1 MKTEVL
7 LGGRKL
13 LSSDTY
19 LIPPNEEL
27 KISLEITPEDI
38 EGVKENIKMA
48 MIIAFEDDSSEE
60 QNVVFKADPVQGMK
74 MLIKNWGNP
83 LGTTLKAMYPLIT
96 FRDRQTIDMMVHN
109 VRISETNMLTLQFW
123 TKGTE

>member
-19 LIPPNEEL
+19 IIPPNEEL

-60 QNVVFKADPVQGMK
+60 QNVVFKADPVLGMK